1 MAYLPNH
8 TGHRV
13 LKALSQSPKCMAD
26 LRDITHPVR
35 AASAAKINGYQAD
48 GLICRASKFSKWV
61 LTDMGRE
68 ALVVLNSGKQY
79 APVRPGVRVFVAR
92 DGEAVNSPSPVA
104 P

>member
-1 MAYLPNH
+1 MAYLPDH

-35 AASAAKINGYQAD
+35 AASTAKINGYQAD

-79 APVRPGVRVFVAR
+79 TPVRPGVRVFISQGGAGANNLR
-92 DGEAVNSPSPVA
+92 AEG
-104 P
+104 